1 MSYIVRVVGYNAYWT
16 GSTEPGMCWSTN
28 IEESQRFETKEEA
41 EVIVNSG
48 NNMESID
55 YNFAISDRHRDIVDW
70 DAIDEKADELQNKKE
85 SKQEIIQLDDFE
97 TVSNQIHDVDVE
109 VLD

>member
-16 GSTEPGMCWSTN
+16 GNTEPGKLWSN
-28 IEESQRFETKEEA
+28 SIQESKLFDTKKEA

-48 NNMESID
+48 NNMESVD
-55 YNFAISDRHRDIVDW
+55 YDFASLDIQRDVFNWDEVDK
-70 DAIDEKADELQNKKE
+70 KAKE
-85 SKQEIIQLDDFE
+85 YEPNKQEVVTIPPQEFE
-97 TVSNQIHDVDVE
+97 ASSDEIHQVDVE